1 MDLRQLRYF
10 EAVARHR
17 HFTRAAGE
25 LHVAQ
30 SALSQAVR
38 RLEAELGV
46 ELFERTSRQVRLT
59 AAGEVV
65 LERAGRV
72 LAEADALRDA
82 VMGLRGLDGATIALG
97 TVPRMGGVDAPT
109 LVTGFRERHPGVAFG
124 LRTGTRTYVLG
135 LLEAGELDVAF
146 VCVSPPDLPAGFSG
160 HELGREPLVAITPP
174 AHRLAGETLL
184 PLAALAREP
193 LVTLGTRSAI
203 GQATLTALRAAG
215 GVPSVVTE
223 TEEPSTARALVAQGV
238 GLSLVPAAIVEEPG
252 PAVAT
257 IPTDPAV
264 ELPISLVRHAGRRA
278 SPAVEAFSAFVLD
291 GNGA

>member
-1 MDLRQLRYF
+1 VDLRQLRYF

-59 AAGEVV
+59 AAGETVLARATRV
-65 LERAGRV
+65 LE
-72 LAEADALRDA
+72 EADGLLDA
-82 VMGLRGLDGATIALG
+82 VSALRGLDGATIALG
-97 TVPRMGGVDAPT
+97 TVPRMGGIDAPT
-109 LVTGFRERHPGVAFG
+109 LVTRFRGLHPGVAFD
-124 LRTGTRTYVLG
+124 LRTGTRTYILG

-146 VCVSPPDLPAGFSG
+146 VCVSPPDLPAGYVG
-160 HELGREPLVAITPP
+160 EELAREPLVAIVPP
-174 AHRLAGETLL
+174 GHPLAGAAVL
-184 PLAALAREP
+184 PLAELAREP
-193 LVTLGTRSAI
+193 LVTLGPRSAI
-203 GQATLTALRAAG
+203 GQATTVALRAAG

-223 TEEPSTARALVAQGV
+223 TEEPVTTRALVAQGV
-238 GLSLVPAAIVEEPG
+238 GLSLVPAAMAEGPG
-252 PAVAT
+252 PVVTA
-257 IPTDPAV
+257 IPTEPAV

-278 SPAVEAFSAFVLD
+278 SPAVEAFSAFVHARD
-291 GNGA
+291 RA